1 MLVINYFGK
10 MNAFVNFEA
19 ADDSN
24 VNKIKDTEENMFE
37 NVSDVELV
45 DDEDDFDK
53 NLGDYYAFTNVSR
66 SVEEGV
72 LKTLCKILSL
82 ILIIH
87 KK

>member
-24 VNKIKDTEENMFE
+24 VNKIKGTEENMFE

-72 LKTLCKILSL
+72 LKTLCTIL
-82 ILIIH
+82 
-87 KK
+87 

>member
-1 MLVINYFGK
+1 MINYFGK
-10 MNAFVNFEA
+10 MTAFVNFEA

>member
-1 MLVINYFGK
+1 
-10 MNAFVNFEA
+10 
-19 ADDSN
+19 
-24 VNKIKDTEENMFE
+24 MFE

-72 LKTLCKILSL
+72 LKTLCKILSF

>member
-24 VNKIKDTEENMFE
+24 VNKIKGTEENMFE

-72 LKTLCKILSL
+72 LKTLCKIL
-82 ILIIH
+82 
-87 KK
+87 

>member
-24 VNKIKDTEENMFE
+24 VNKIKGTEENMFE

-72 LKTLCKILSL
+72 LKTLCKILSF

>member
-1 MLVINYFGK
+1 MINYFGK

-24 VNKIKDTEENMFE
+24 VNKIKGTEENMFE

>member
-24 VNKIKDTEENMFE
+24 VNKIKGTEENMFE

>member
-1 MLVINYFGK
+1 MT
-10 MNAFVNFEA
+10 AFVNFEA

>member
-1 MLVINYFGK
+1 MINYFGK
-10 MNAFVNFEA
+10 MTAFVNFKA

-53 NLGDYYAFTNVSR
+53 NLGDYYAFKNVSR

-72 LKTLCKILSL
+72 LKTLCKILSF

>member
-1 MLVINYFGK
+1 MINYFGK

-24 VNKIKDTEENMFE
+24 VNKIKGTEENMFE

-72 LKTLCKILSL
+72 LKTLCKILSF